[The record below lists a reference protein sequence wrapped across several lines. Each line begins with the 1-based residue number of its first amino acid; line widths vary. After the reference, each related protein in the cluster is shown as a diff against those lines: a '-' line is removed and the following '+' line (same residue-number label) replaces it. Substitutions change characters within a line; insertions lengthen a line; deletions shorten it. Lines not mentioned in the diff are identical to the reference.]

1 MRGGLSKELG
11 KTKLH
16 SSVFGLWEQGLRLED
31 PSVVS
36 SALPQESSL
45 LLSKE
50 CVLFGCCLREILPG
64 SRCGGWGVQELS
76 LARCN
81 AVNFF
86 FFILLM
92 GPEPPHLVFPH
103 LYLAKEFKGRH
114 FFLLNTPNRIISCS
128 AIRAGSCDIQEH

>member
-64 SRCGGWGVQELS
+64 SRCGGWGAQELS

-86 FFILLM
+86 FLFYSFD
-92 GPEPPHLVFPH
+92 GTRASSPSFSPPISGKRIQRE
-103 LYLAKEFKGRH
+103 A
-114 FFLLNTPNRIISCS
+114 FFLT
-128 AIRAGSCDIQEH
+128 